1 MSIFER
7 GIRYLDLAQ
16 DIIKVKEDVLEQL
29 KKPMKCL
36 EVSIPVKM
44 DNGSTKV
51 FTGYR
56 VQHNNIRGPFKG
68 GLRFAPEVNLD
79 EVKALAFWMTFKCA
93 LMDLPLGGGKG
104 GIVVDP
110 KKLSRNELEKLSRG
124 FVQEMG
130 EFIGPHRDIP
140 APDMYTNPQI
150 MAWMT
155 HEYTQKFSG
164 PTLGAFTG
172 KPLSYGGIPG
182 RDEATGRGGFI
193 ILEELQKISALPDR
207 KWDVAV
213 HGFGNAGQVIASL
226 LHKAGHRIVAICD
239 STGAIYSKTGL
250 PIEDILLKK
259 QRGASIAQMDS
270 FDAITQE
277 DLLALPCDVLIPA
290 AKEDVITSKN
300 MSNIKSKLILEL
312 ANGPVSLE
320 ADLFLH
326 ERGVEIIP
334 DILANAG
341 GVTVSYFEWVQNLK
355 GEKWDYEDVALAL
368 RKKMAKEFLNLSKI
382 KREHKTSWRIASYA
396 QGLDRLQSSLLA
408 IS

>member
-1 MSIFER
+1 MSIFES

-16 DIIKVKEDVLEQL
+16 DIVHVKEDVLEQL

-44 DNGSTKV
+44 DNGKTKV

-104 GIVVDP
+104 GVVVDP
-110 KKLSRNELEKLSRG
+110 KKLSRGELERLSRG
-124 FVQEMG
+124 FVQSMG

-150 MAWMT
+150 MTWMT
-155 HEYTQKFSG
+155 HEYSLRYSG
-164 PTLGAFTG
+164 PTLGTFTG

-193 ILEELQKISALPDR
+193 ILEELQKVNYLPDR
-207 KWDVAV
+207 KLQVAV
-213 HGFGNAGQVIASL
+213 HGFGNAGQVVASL
-226 LHKAGHRIVAICD
+226 LHAQGHHVVAVCD
-239 STGAIYSKTGL
+239 SSGAIYSKHGL
-250 PIEDILLKK
+250 PIPEIISKK
-259 QRGASIAQMDS
+259 SKGTNISQMDS
-270 FDAITQE
+270 FEQITQE
-277 DLLALPCDVLIPA
+277 DLLALECDVLVPA

-300 MSNIKSKLILEL
+300 MANIKSKLILEL

-320 ADLFLH
+320 ADLYLY
-326 ERGVEIIP
+326 EKGVEIIP

-355 GEKWDYEDVALAL
+355 GEKWEYEDVQVALK
-368 RKKMAKEFLNLSKI
+368 KKMAREFLNLCKI
-382 KREHKTSWRIASYA
+382 KRDHKTSWRIAAYA